1 MKVLIPVLA
10 LLILVNVFTGSTLKN
25 RFLKKAVRK
34 IISFFFGNDYEK
46 DKIRF
51 QHLHEQQCRRE
62 PNRFSDS
69 YNKTLYS
76 YANSDTDGARVQY
89 AIREMLERR
98 FPKPLKGFSSSLKI
112 AELTRKGFMVR
123 LEALARNVQLEY
135 DPRVLQELIPKVKSH
150 IDKHYRTID
159 SHAKIK
165 FHQRYNS
172 CAVVG
177 NSGELL
183 NATYGNFIDEHDA
196 VIRINNAKPSK
207 WALSKPLTEFIGGK
221 TTIMFMNS
229 HVLHLCSRHLKCQ
242 CHPYGSNVSIVLY
255 LCNAAAMLEVTTC
268 AQEHKSPLLVTDR
281 RFDLLV
287 TKTARWYSLKRY
299 FDSRGGSSANKW
311 RLWELLHEWETQ
323 HKHEFHYSTGM
334 QAVVFALA
342 TCQHVDLLG
351 FGKNPRLQH
360 HFHSPQKVEHYS
372 HDFEAEYIFYQDLA
386 KPRKFHIFAPWY
398 GTDAAPRT
406 LPVLQEEDSD
416 RAPLDTLEAKQI
428 PLPLPPRDVLCDLPP
443 VGTMLPIIPV
453 VPIDSLT
460 GQMPQRGDWVKF
472 RNLAVRTHAGMVETL
487 LTRESKI
494 SLLSTDAQL
503 ERILS
508 EHGHLPQSSP
518 KPRQSLTVTD
528 FENVQFSTLREVLTH
543 EKVTCKFR
551 CLVRVISTFPTQVCN
566 FCVPLPANEDKSG
579 TESSP
584 VFVYGVRFTLED
596 PTGRLHAFLF
606 AEDGAKFFNGHPA
619 ADLYSDSSLVGA
631 LERKV
636 QKLLGY
642 DGRPAPERDP
652 PWIKVCLKSYY
663 TDESKQWESRCYRIF
678 GTTFPG

>member
-150 IDKHYRTID
+150 IDKHYKTID
-159 SHAKIK
+159 SHAK
-165 FHQRYNS
+165 
-172 CAVVG
+172 
-177 NSGELL
+177 
-183 NATYGNFIDEHDA
+183 
-196 VIRINNAKPSK
+196 
-207 WALSKPLTEFIGGK
+207 
-221 TTIMFMNS
+221 
-229 HVLHLCSRHLKCQ
+229 

-255 LCNAAAMLEVTTC
+255 LCNAAAMVEVTTC

-372 HDFEAEYIFYQDLA
+372 HDFEAEYIFYQDLVNNRVNA
-386 KPRKFHIFAPWY
+386 NPF
-398 GTDAAPRT
+398 
-406 LPVLQEEDSD
+406 LC
-416 RAPLDTLEAKQI
+416 EA
-428 PLPLPPRDVLCDLPP
+428 DVYIPP
-443 VGTMLPIIPV
+443 V
-453 VPIDSLT
+453 
-460 GQMPQRGDWVKF
+460 
-472 RNLAVRTHAGMVETL
+472 
-487 LTRESKI
+487 
-494 SLLSTDAQL
+494 
-503 ERILS
+503 
-508 EHGHLPQSSP
+508 
-518 KPRQSLTVTD
+518 
-528 FENVQFSTLREVLTH
+528 
-543 EKVTCKFR
+543 
-551 CLVRVISTFPTQVCN
+551 RV
-566 FCVPLPANEDKSG
+566 
-579 TESSP
+579 
-584 VFVYGVRFTLED
+584 Y
-596 PTGRLHAFLF
+596 H
-606 AEDGAKFFNGHPA
+606 
-619 ADLYSDSSLVGA
+619 
-631 LERKV
+631 
-636 QKLLGY
+636 
-642 DGRPAPERDP
+642 
-652 PWIKVCLKSYY
+652 
-663 TDESKQWESRCYRIF
+663 
-678 GTTFPG
+678 

>member
-1 MKVLIPVLA
+1 MSLYHFALNNGADLA
-10 LLILVNVFTGSTLKN
+10 TITSLILPHKDPDQLMGLDVCERLTRLDSSLEVLWRTSILFITAHCLQLEVWRSVKYLRLAGDSFVVFSSVAMPPRKRRRYKDGGREHYEYLPLREAILREGEVNFYG
-25 RFLKKAVRK
+25 A
-34 IISFFFGNDYEK
+34 ISEYEK
-46 DKIRF
+46 
-51 QHLHEQQCRRE
+51 
-62 PNRFSDS
+62 
-69 YNKTLYS
+69 
-76 YANSDTDGARVQY
+76 
-89 AIREMLERR
+89 
-98 FPKPLKGFSSSLKI
+98 PKPTRGSDFLCTMTVVDMSFDDPGLRLLVFAPVSSCP
-112 AELTRKGFMVR
+112 V
-123 LEALARNVQLEY
+123 
-135 DPRVLQELIPKVKSH
+135 VKSLGDIIRLH
-150 IDKHYRTID
+150 RVKVSNYKD
-159 SHAKIK
+159 SP
-165 FHQRYNS
+165 Q
-172 CAVVG
+172 AVASMNKGSSFILLDGKNG
-177 NSGELL
+177 NSYKAYQKSHPAFTFEHHDLL
-183 NATYGNFIDEHDA
+183 TVEHM
-196 VIRINNAKPSK
+196 RK
-207 WALSKPLTEFIGGK
+207 WISA
-221 TTIMFMNS
+221 
-229 HVLHLCSRHLKCQ
+229 
-242 CHPYGSNVSIVLY
+242 HP
-255 LCNAAAMLEVTTC
+255 
-268 AQEHKSPLLVTDR
+268 LVTRTSDYLVQISGIKDNY
-281 RFDLLV
+281 FDLCCKILYVDDRYLPQRV
-287 TKTARWYSLKRY
+287 TIIYVW
-299 FDSRGGSSANKW
+299 D
-311 RLWELLHEWETQ
+311 
-323 HKHEFHYSTGM
+323 
-334 QAVVFALA
+334 
-342 TCQHVDLLG
+342 
-351 FGKNPRLQH
+351 
-360 HFHSPQKVEHYS
+360 
-372 HDFEAEYIFYQDLA
+372 
-386 KPRKFHIFAPWY
+386 

-453 VPIDSLT
+453 VPIDSLS

-472 RNLAVRTHAGMVETL
+472 RNLAVRTHAGMVEAL

-503 ERILS
+503 VKNCESAYQERILS
-508 EHGHLPQSSP
+508 EYGHLPHSSP
-518 KPRQSLTVTD
+518 KPPQSLTVTD

-543 EKVTCKFR
+543 EKVTYKFR

-642 DGRPAPERDP
+642 KYLEDGRPAPERDP